1 MPPRLRLPG
10 RKTDT
15 SREIVSKNQS
25 PTRIVEQ
32 DTELR
37 MGFFQHLEEL
47 RRRMFFSLLALLI
60 ASAGGVILA
69 QSVLKLLI
77 EPYSSLY
84 PDGQELIVLGP
95 TGAVVAYFRVA
106 LLIGGVVAVPVITY
120 EILMFIM
127 PGLTKRERRYV
138 LLAVPAI
145 GLLFLTGVLF
155 TWFVLMP
162 PAIAFLE
169 GFQSDVFQPEWT
181 AEQYLSFVT
190 SLMFWMGVSF
200 ELPLVFFILS
210 LLGMVRA
217 GTLIRGWRLAI
228 VGAAVA
234 AAIITPTVDPVN
246 MFLVMAP
253 LLTLYLISVGMV
265 RLGTRIGG
273 HEPRRR

>member
-15 SREIVSKNQS
+15 SREITSKKAQS
-25 PTRIVEQ
+25 TEIVEH
-32 DTELR
+32 DPELR

-47 RRRMFFSLLALLI
+47 RRRLFFSLLALMI

-69 QSVLKLLI
+69 QPVLKLLI

-106 LLIGGVVAVPVITY
+106 LLIGAVVAVPVITY
-120 EILMFIM
+120 EIMMFVM

-138 LLAVPAI
+138 LLALPAI

-162 PAIAFLE
+162 PAISFLE
-169 GFQSDVFQPEWT
+169 GFQSDIFQAEWT
-181 AEQYLSFVT
+181 ADQYLSFVT
-190 SLMFWMGVSF
+190 ALMFWMGVSF

-217 GTLIRGWRLAI
+217 GTLIKGWRLAI

-253 LLTLYLISVGMV
+253 LLTLYMISVGMV

-273 HEPRRR
+273 HDRS

>member
-69 QSVLKLLI
+69 QPILKLLI

-127 PGLTKRERRYV
+127 PGLTRRERRYV

-145 GLLFLTGVLF
+145 GLLFLTGALF

-169 GFQSDVFQPEWT
+169 SFQSDVFQPEWT

-200 ELPLVFFILS
+200 ELPLVFFILA

-246 MFLVMAP
+246 MTLVMAP

>member
-10 RKTDT
+10 RKTRSNDKT
-15 SREIVSKNQS
+15 AVQTRQPSEIVEHD
-25 PTRIVEQ
+25 P
-32 DTELR
+32 ELR

-47 RRRMFFSLLALLI
+47 RRRMFFSLVALMV
-60 ASAGGVILA
+60 ASAGGVFLA
-69 QSVLKLLI
+69 QPVLKILI

-106 LLIGGVVAVPVITY
+106 LLIGAVVAVPVITHQ
-120 EILMFIM
+120 ILLFIL

-138 LLAVPAI
+138 LLALPAI
-145 GLLFLTGVLF
+145 GGLFLTGVLF

-162 PAIAFLE
+162 PAINFLE
-169 GFQSDVFQPEWT
+169 GFQSEIFQAEWT
-181 AEQYLSFVT
+181 ADQYLGFVT
-190 SLMFWMGVSF
+190 ALMFWMGVSF

-217 GTLIRGWRLAI
+217 GTLIKGWRVAI

-253 LLTLYLISVGMV
+253 LLALYVISVGMV

-273 HEPRRR
+273 HDPRR